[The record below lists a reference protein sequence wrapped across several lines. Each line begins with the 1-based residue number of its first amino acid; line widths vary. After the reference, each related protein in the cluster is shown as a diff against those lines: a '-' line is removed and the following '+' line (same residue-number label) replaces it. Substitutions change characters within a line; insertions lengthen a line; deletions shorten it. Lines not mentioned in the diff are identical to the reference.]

1 MSLKL
6 FGDIVFVIAL
16 KSIFLMI
23 RLTMQICLKTIK
35 NTPVG
40 KGFKWSALA
49 LLAAGLTACSG
60 LTTISEG
67 SKSKIGQVFKP
78 YRPDMVQGNF
88 ISKEQL
94 DRIKPGMDREEI
106 KVILGTPLLTSVMHP
121 NRWDY
126 VFAFKRG
133 DTQLVEQRQVTLF
146 FEKDLLKEIKAD
158 NLPTEYELIAEI
170 DGIKAER
177 RPQRR
182 AVARE
187 LEGEHRAPTVQ
198 TVPNPTQGVGIP
210 RGDTRN

>member
-1 MSLKL
+1 
-6 FGDIVFVIAL
+6 
-16 KSIFLMI
+16 MI
-23 RLTMQICLKTIK
+23 RLTMQICLKNIK
-35 NTPVG
+35 NTTVF
-40 KGFKWSALA
+40 KGLVISALVIMGS
-49 LLAAGLTACSG
+49 GLTACSG

-94 DRIKPGMDREEI
+94 ERVKVGMDREEI
-106 KVILGTPLLTSVMHP
+106 KVILGTPLLNSAMHA

-133 DTQLVEQRQVTLF
+133 DTQLVDQRQVTLF
-146 FEKDLLKEIKAD
+146 FEKDLLTQVKAD
-158 NLPTEYELIAEI
+158 ALPTEYELIAEI
-170 DGIKAER
+170 DGIKGER
-177 RPQRR
+177 RPQRK
-182 AVARE
+182 AVTKD
-187 LEGEHRAPTVQ
+187 LESDHRAPTVQ

>member
-23 RLTMQICLKTIK
+23 RLTMQICLKNLKKIVQLGFVTLII
-35 NTPVG
+35 VG
-40 KGFKWSALA
+40 MA
-49 LLAAGLTACSG
+49 ACSN
-60 LTTISEG
+60 LTTFSED
-67 SKSKIGQVFKP
+67 SKTKLGKFFKP

-94 DRIKPGMDREEI
+94 NRLRLGMDREEV
-106 KVILGTPLLTSVMHP
+106 KVILGTPLLTSVMHN

-133 DTQLVEQRQVTLF
+133 DTQLVEQRQVTLL
-146 FEKDLLKEIKAD
+146 FEKEVLVKINAD
-158 NLPTEYELIAEI
+158 DLPTEYELIAEI
-170 DGIKAER
+170 DGIKAA
-177 RPQRR
+177 RPQRKP
-182 AVARE
+182 VAKE
-187 LEGEHRAPTVQ
+187 LDGGPRPAATVE

-210 RGDTRN
+210 KGDTRN